1 MESTHAARNSLPGL
15 EGVLASD
22 RSAAKKREI
31 LSSWASDS
39 RAVANAPALR
49 MLEDGTVLGIDA
61 ILDALKS
68 LDAPSHEGRRT
79 NVAQLRP
86 ERGRRAPRSASF
98 RYGDWGDDDDDP
110 PPCPAVIA
118 PVPRLPPSGAEV
130 DLQAA

>member
-1 MESTHAARNSLPGL
+1 MENTDTAPTTLPSL

-22 RSAAKKREI
+22 RSIAKKREI

-49 MLEDGTVLGIDA
+49 MLDDGTVLGIDA
-61 ILDALKS
+61 ILGALKS
-68 LDAPSHEGRRT
+68 LDAPNHEERPTKVG
-79 NVAQLRP
+79 QLQLD
-86 ERGRRAPRSASF
+86 RGHRAPRLGSF
-98 RYGDWGDDDDDP
+98 RYGDWDDDDDDP